1 MRAGRPLGG
10 PHDGPH
16 RRPPH
21 SGPAALARAGPRLR
35 AGDGDHL
42 GDRPRADG
50 SRDRRCGH
58 PPPHPREAAVRGGAE
73 RRRRRVH
80 LASVP
85 PGRYVLSAAAAPD
98 LRAETL
104 VVAGAR
110 PVGDLTLTLQAGPL
124 TEHVVVTATPGVP
137 QEQGS
142 TSQAVNAV
150 DEEELA
156 QRAKMVLAQA
166 AAEE

>member
-21 SGPAALARAGPRLR
+21 SCPAALARAGPRLR

-58 PPPHPREAAVRGGAE
+58 PPPHPREAAVAGGE
-73 RRRRRVH
+73 FTF
-80 LASVP
+80 ASVP